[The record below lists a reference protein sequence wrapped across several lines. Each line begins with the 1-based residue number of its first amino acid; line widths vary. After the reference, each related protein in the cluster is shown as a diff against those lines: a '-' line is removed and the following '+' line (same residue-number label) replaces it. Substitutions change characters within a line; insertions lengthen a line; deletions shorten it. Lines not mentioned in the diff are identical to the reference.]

1 MNNRLSHYYIKYKNQ
16 KHLKEDGH
24 NLDTCI
30 IDPRTQA
37 CIQIHT
43 KQCYV
48 IDKLEHELEYPTKSI
63 IQKMHEKEGVLKIQK
78 QRSGKNST

>member
-1 MNNRLSHYYIKYKNQ
+1 M
-16 KHLKEDGH
+16 KEDGH

-63 IQKMHEKEGVLKIQK
+63 IQKMHEKEGVLKK
-78 QRSGKNST
+78 TKTKKW